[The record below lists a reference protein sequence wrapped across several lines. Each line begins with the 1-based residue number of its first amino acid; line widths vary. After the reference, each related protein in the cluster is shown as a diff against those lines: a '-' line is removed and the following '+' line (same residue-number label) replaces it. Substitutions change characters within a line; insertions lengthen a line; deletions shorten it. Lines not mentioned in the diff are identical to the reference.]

1 MVAELFLIGG
11 LTVVIIGYALFGVLC
26 ARIQIRGRRSDDA
39 VGCIVYAV
47 FVYTVLLFPRY
58 DLASLLIDLVFTYL
72 PLFWAVS
79 SSLREGNPHK
89 IPQRK
94 MLGKQRGNARN
105 RQSVS
110 ATRRIAESDS
120 IS

>member
-1 MVAELFLIGG
+1 M
-11 LTVVIIGYALFGVLC
+11 
-26 ARIQIRGRRSDDA
+26 
-39 VGCIVYAV
+39 GCIVYAV
-47 FVYTVLLFPRY
+47 FVYTVLLLPRY

-72 PLFWAVS
+72 PLIWAVS
-79 SSLREGNPHK
+79 SSLREGDPRK

-94 MLGKQRGNARN
+94 MLEKQRDNARS

-110 ATRRIAESDS
+110 AARRITESDN